1 MNEAAPHAAG
11 GISGEDAG
19 DALAALRYGWGDAYT
34 IGYDGK
40 RGWWAARR
48 DLIGGDLTA
57 QDPDGLWVA
66 IKEDYALKPVP
77 RDLPPAGLP

>member
-34 IGYDGK
+34 
-40 RGWWAARR
+40 
-48 DLIGGDLTA
+48 IGGDLTA